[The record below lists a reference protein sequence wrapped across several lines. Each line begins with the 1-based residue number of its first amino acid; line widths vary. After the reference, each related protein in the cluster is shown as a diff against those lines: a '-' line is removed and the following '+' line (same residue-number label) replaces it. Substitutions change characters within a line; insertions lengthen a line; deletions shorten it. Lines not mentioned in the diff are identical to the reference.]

1 MDDLHRLNLRTGT
14 VRAVRRNAD
23 ARVPAYVLD
32 IDFGPLGVR
41 TSSAQLT
48 RRYAPEALVGQRVVC
63 ALGFPPKRVAGVV
76 STCLVLAAVP
86 ETGDAVLLDCA
97 DVPDGTPV
105 A

>member
-1 MDDLHRLNLRTGT
+1 MDDLTRLNLRTGT

-23 ARVPAYVLD
+23 ARVPAFVLD

-41 TSSAQLT
+41 TSSTQLT
-48 RRYAPEALVGQRVVC
+48 RRYSPEALVGQRVVC
-63 ALGFPPKRVAGVV
+63 ALGFPPKRVAGTV

-86 ETGDAVLLDCA
+86 DAGDAVLLTCA
-97 DVPDGTPV
+97 DAPDGTPV